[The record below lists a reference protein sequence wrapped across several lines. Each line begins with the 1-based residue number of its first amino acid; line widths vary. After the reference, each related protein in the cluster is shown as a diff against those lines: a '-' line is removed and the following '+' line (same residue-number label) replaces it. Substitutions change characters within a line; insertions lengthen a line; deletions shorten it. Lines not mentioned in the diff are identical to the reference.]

1 MGKAILKRTL
11 KVYLKHKQKKQNFLG
26 NQKIS
31 PNGTLTIMIT
41 IISIT
46 LETHL
51 AEKFFMIGL
60 NMKISKIFWLKN
72 SKKVFDFL

>member
-1 MGKAILKRTL
+1 
-11 KVYLKHKQKKQNFLG
+11 
-26 NQKIS
+26 
-31 PNGTLTIMIT
+31 MIT

-60 NMKISKIFWLKN
+60 IMKISKIFWLKK